1 MKKFLCFLCVVM
13 LCSLLCACQAKST
26 EMIVYLDDSLSDAE
40 GKAIGTK
47 ILQIEDVHSATY
59 VSAEEALE
67 QFMSNYEGD
76 SAFSGIE
83 ASYLRS
89 RYVVQVSGAN
99 VDAVTAQLL
108 EIEGIDDVKNGS
120 ERTQALVLRA
130 WIMEKLFGKDTA
142 LIP

>member
-1 MKKFLCFLCVVM
+1 MKRLVCFLCVVF
-13 LCSLLCACQAKST
+13 LCGSLCACQAKST
-26 EMIVYLDDSLSDAE
+26 EMTVYLDDSLTDAE
-40 GKAIGTK
+40 GKAIETK

-67 QFMSNYEGD
+67 QFMSNHEGD
-76 SAFSGIE
+76 PAFSGIE

-89 RYVVQVSGAN
+89 RYVVQVAGAN

-108 EIEGIDDVKNGS
+108 EIEGIADVKTAGEIS
-120 ERTQALVLRA
+120 KAVVIGA
-130 WIMEKLFGKDTA
+130 WIQEKIFGVESA